1 MSIALL
7 RDIASGV
14 LFAGSAFFFF
24 AGSVGLVRFPDVYT
38 RLHALT
44 KADNLGLGLLIA
56 GLAFQADSWTTIA
69 KLGLIWLFVIFASA
83 TSCYLVAR
91 AALEGGV
98 LPWTRDAR

>member
-7 RDIASGV
+7 GDIVSGI

-44 KADNLGLGLLIA
+44 KSDNLGLGLLIA
-56 GLAFQADSWTTIA
+56 GLTLQAESWMTVA

-91 AALEGGV
+91 AALESGV
-98 LPWTRDAR
+98 RPWTRDAR